1 MILRLKWLRSSDT
14 RALLQMLYVL
24 ACLAHKVASAGDTAP
39 MQPNPVIVPCSLQD
53 AFEAEMAVLEE
64 QTAAA
69 QQEEAEA
76 QQELAAVLQEVRQ
89 LSEPPVV

>member
-1 MILRLKWLRSSDT
+1 MPCTQGGFRWTCCSNAANRT
-14 RALLQMLYVL
+14 N
-24 ACLAHKVASAGDTAP
+24 SA
-39 MQPNPVIVPCSLQD
+39 IVSCSLQD

-89 LSEPPVV
+89 LSEPPVM